1 MQIQS
6 ARTEK
11 ITPEIPQEDQKKSH
25 EYQVSDKSNKSNQ
38 NGIQGPEMTKN
49 GSDIENAIE
58 PQ

>member
-6 ARTEK
+6 ARTEN
-11 ITPEIPQEDQKKSH
+11 ITPESPQEDQKKSH
-25 EYQVSDKSNKSNQ
+25 EYQVSDQSNKSDQ
-38 NGIQGPEMTKN
+38 HGIQGPEMTKN